1 MATKEL
7 KEISVHEELKEIFIP
22 KLAGSKTQ
30 PPLTG
35 SVNGKNFSLPRNK
48 VSAVPLSVY
57 EVIKRSIEAEEM
69 ADEYRVTL
77 QSKLIEKAEEEAAL
91 LK

>member
-1 MATKEL
+1 MATKE
-7 KEISVHEELKEIFIP
+7 KENVSVHEELKEIFIP
-22 KLAGSKTQ
+22 KLTGSKTQ
-30 PPLTG
+30 PPFIG

-48 VSAVPLSVY
+48 VAKVPPAVY
-57 EVIKRSIEAEEM
+57 EVIKRSLEAEEM